1 MLYNKNL
8 LTSHACK
15 SYDGTIYMLKYRVLK
30 TVILC
35 CLLLFLVKIS
45 ELYQSKNEILS
56 LFKTEEASAQEKT
69 KQSEKKEKDEVDTR
83 AKGAAKV
90 LSVDEIKSL
99 SDTDIEILQRLAQ
112 SRDKLQKWEQDLS
125 IKENVLKITEERI
138 DTKLQQLRLLKAE
151 VEKSLTAYR
160 KQEEE
165 KTKSLVKI
173 YENMK
178 PKNAADILQK
188 MDVNELVPIIDK
200 MKEKNAAEIMAKM
213 DPAVAKEIT
222 SKLNKLGKLEN
233 PEYN

>member
-1 MLYNKNL
+1 
-8 LTSHACK
+8 
-15 SYDGTIYMLKYRVLK
+15 MLKYRILK
-30 TVILC
+30 TVIISLM
-35 CLLLFLVKIS
+35 LLLLVKSFEI
-45 ELYQSKNEILS
+45 YQNKNELLKFFDTEQAIA
-56 LFKTEEASAQEKT
+56 KEEAKTGKPTAKSKSKTAPKEAQGDQITGEEDIK
-69 KQSEKKEKDEVDTR
+69 

-99 SDTDIEILQRLAQ
+99 SDTDIEILQRLSQ

-125 IKENVLKITEERI
+125 VKENVLKITEERI
-138 DTKLQQLRLLKAE
+138 DTKLKQLRLLKAE
-151 VEKSLTAYR
+151 VEKSLEAYR

-200 MKEKNAAEIMAKM
+200 MKEKNSAEIMAKM
-213 DPAVAKEIT
+213 DANVAKEIT
-222 SKLNKLGKLEN
+222 SKLNKLGRLEN
-233 PEYN
+233 PDYNK

>member
-1 MLYNKNL
+1 
-8 LTSHACK
+8 
-15 SYDGTIYMLKYRVLK
+15 MLKYRVLK